1 MRRFFN
7 SIWLLVFLCI
17 FGISSTLQRE
27 HSSVYALRD
36 GQNDN
41 PKLYLP
47 IVRRVD
53 PPILTSP
60 KLIHRTK
67 NLFAYSETQLDANG
81 IAHIVFVEHNSNQ
94 ERSPNKVIYLR
105 IKNGEELLRFV
116 FSDPNRAVGHAELS
130 IDDNQNAHLY
140 FRSCLGDLSNWTS
153 CVIKKTIIKQNHNG
167 VAPTTVDLVKN
178 NVNDAARLPSGLI
191 LYKDIA
197 YYTYSPNPLRIQ
209 KISPTIEKEINI
221 NVVND
226 ANLGATR
233 TRFVIA
239 PNGSLHFLIQ
249 FASVPSPIYGWIKDG
264 RLMSSTSISGFGY
277 ELRLTDTGLIRAVT
291 FGNVAPNAWAYVYDF
306 DQFGTLTK
314 QKTVTLTQNSE
325 INPSAHFIA
334 SIDGNEDFPDFIF
347 SNPGGAL
354 MCLKGSNKAIEID
367 RSEITTAV
375 QSAGYQTYILPA
387 WTSNFTQTGQ
397 ASSLLMLI
405 AVNEKGCFKGLCSE
419 SIVKGVAFSL
429 NCEKPKNYTPIEINT
444 RTNHPPAFAQNGSK
458 ILMLIPNPNVG
469 LYEIHTP

>member
-47 IVRRVD
+47 IIRRVD

-60 KLIHRTK
+60 KPIYRTK
-67 NLFAYSETQLDANG
+67 NLFNGLNAKLDHDGVTHIAFSEIDNQKNPRNTTNT
-81 IAHIVFVEHNSNQ
+81 IV
-94 ERSPNKVIYLR
+94 YLR
-105 IKNGEELLRFV
+105 IKNEQELLRLV
-116 FSDPNRAVGHAELS
+116 FSNPNQVVSSPQLS
-130 IDDNQNAHLY
+130 IDDAKNVHLY
-140 FRSCLGDLSNWTS
+140 FES
-153 CVIKKTIIKQNHNG
+153 CVEYFYNNCNIKKAVIQNNHSG
-167 VAPTTVDLVKN
+167 AAPATTNLN
-178 NVNDAARLPSGLI
+178 SGNLF
-191 LYKDIA
+191 LYKDLA
-197 YYTYSPNPLRIQ
+197 YRIGGSNPISIH
-209 KISPTIEKEINI
+209 KISPTIEKEISL
-221 NVVND
+221 
-226 ANLGATR
+226 NLLDGLNASTVR
-233 TRFVIA
+233 QHFVIA

-264 RLMSSTSISGFGY
+264 RLMSSTSLSGFGY

-306 DQFGTLTK
+306 DQSGTLTK

-334 SIDGNEDFPDFIF
+334 SIDGNEDLPDFIF

-367 RSEITTAV
+367 RSEITATV
-375 QSAGYQTYILPA
+375 QFTGYETYILPA
-387 WTSNFTQTGQ
+387 WTSSFAQASQ
-397 ASSLLMLI
+397 ASSLLMLM